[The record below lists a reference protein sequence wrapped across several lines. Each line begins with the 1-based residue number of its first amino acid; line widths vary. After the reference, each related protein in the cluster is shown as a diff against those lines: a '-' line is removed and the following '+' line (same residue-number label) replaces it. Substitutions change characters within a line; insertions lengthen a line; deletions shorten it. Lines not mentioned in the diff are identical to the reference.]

1 MRSKK
6 GRSSEM
12 YEKGRWRGC
21 EAAGVIHLD
30 RVTAWPQ
37 AHWGGQRQHRDT
49 GQAVG
54 TLSLFV
60 TLAWPSIRENTP
72 LPSLLSS
79 TLALVFFPFPTRL
92 PPPARLSFLLW
103 PPSLGLLVLSLSFFS
118 YSPSWL
124 HTFWSLEQ
132 FHSFHLQSLPSSYD
146 FSISFCSPLNSWIWF
161 SNLHLHIL
169 ALFGPI
175 PFPLQNHPWYL
186 FDCHQPVGRWK
197 SILPPATAS
206 LWLGRKRRQLAG
218 L

>member
-1 MRSKK
+1 MWSKKK

-21 EAAGVIHLD
+21 EPAGVIHLD

-49 GQAVG
+49 GEAVG

-60 TLAWPSIRENTP
+60 TLAWPSIHENTP
-72 LPSLLSS
+72 LPTLCLPPFSFSKLSS
-79 TLALVFFPFPTRL
+79 TLALVFFPFPTWL

-124 HTFWSLEQ
+124 HTSDPLNNFT
-132 FHSFHLQSLPSSYD
+132 HSIFTVCLLTMISQSLFALLSTVGSGFPI
-146 FSISFCSPLNSWIWF
+146 SISTSLLFSAPFLSPCRITLDIYS
-161 SNLHLHIL
+161 
-169 ALFGPI
+169 
-175 PFPLQNHPWYL
+175 
-186 FDCHQPVGRWK
+186 
-197 SILPPATAS
+197 TAIS
-206 LWLGRKRRQLAG
+206 LWGDENRFSLQQL
-218 L
+218 LLSD